1 MDVWSWFKSVDRDNS
16 GSINARELR
25 EALVNNNW
33 SHFNEETCRILIGM
47 FDSNKDGTIDVREF
61 EALWKYVQEWR
72 NCFERFDRDR
82 SGKIDSSEL
91 HQALTEFGYRLSM
104 NFCTLCTRVF
114 DRNDKNSMN
123 FDDFIQ
129 CCVMIKML
137 TDSFRKK
144 DRNQSG
150 VINIS
155 YEEVRFVCLDL

>member
-1 MDVWSWFKSVDRDNS
+1 
-16 GSINARELR
+16 
-25 EALVNNNW
+25 
-33 SHFNEETCRILIGM
+33 
-47 FDSNKDGTIDVREF
+47 
-61 EALWKYVQEWR
+61 
-72 NCFERFDRDR
+72 
-82 SGKIDSSEL
+82 
-91 HQALTEFGYRLSM
+91 M